1 MLGLFSLL
9 FAGGAAAKDA
19 YDNAAMKN
27 YSTEYDE
34 NGNRHCMDNRGNMYI
49 NGEKYIVK
57 GYTDNDG
64 VYHRQYI
71 GVHSNKIYRD
81 YVCPSEQL
89 KNNMQMK
96 TESITVKK
104 DSLHIQL
111 IIHDLREKLQQSLA
125 QVRSW
130 LP

>member
-34 NGNRHCMDNRGNMYI
+34 NGNRHYMDNRGNMYI

-57 GYTDNDG
+57 GYTDNDALELLD
-64 VYHRQYI
+64 
-71 GVHSNKIYRD
+71 SNSYKQVEDMTGISKSTLIRA
-81 YVCPSEQL
+81 
-89 KNNMQMK
+89 
-96 TESITVKK
+96 KK
-104 DSLHIQL
+104 K
-111 IIHDLREKLQQSLA
+111 RG
-125 QVRSW
+125 
-130 LP
+130 

>member
-34 NGNRHCMDNRGNMYI
+34 NGNCHYMDNRGNMYI
-49 NGEKYIVK
+49 NGERYIVK

-64 VYHRQYI
+64 
-71 GVHSNKIYRD
+71 
-81 YVCPSEQL
+81 
-89 KNNMQMK
+89 
-96 TESITVKK
+96 SI
-104 DSLHIQL
+104 SPAISFS
-111 IIHDLREKLQQSLA
+111 IA
-125 QVRSW
+125 
-130 LP
+130 

>member
-34 NGNRHCMDNRGNMYI
+34 NGNRHYMDNRGNMYI

-71 GVHSNKIYRD
+71 GVHSNKVYRD

-89 KNNMQMK
+89 KKQYAD
-96 TESITVKK
+96 EDREYYRKK
-104 DSLHIQL
+104 GFP
-111 IIHDLREKLQQSLA
+111 A
-125 QVRSW
+125 YPAYRSF
-130 LP
+130 